1 MSKRKQKRYSTEQA
15 ILDDIAAAQ
24 ARQRSFLKDS
34 EAYEAKAQALI
45 SRSLTAPLNYDDVE
59 ELRWQK
65 ELAAKARRSAD
76 RIDGVIAKLR
86 LTQDAFTT
94 STLPGVDVPQ
104 SVIFNP

>member
-1 MSKRKQKRYSTEQA
+1 MKRKQKRYSSEQA
-15 ILDDIAAAQ
+15 ILDDIVKAQ
-24 ARQRSFLKDS
+24 AKKMAFLKES
-34 EAYEAKAQALI
+34 EAHEAKAQDLI
-45 SRSLTAPLNYDDVE
+45 DMSLITGLCADDAD

-94 STLPGVDVPQ
+94 NTLPGVDVPS
-104 SVIFNP
+104 SVVFNP

>member
-1 MSKRKQKRYSTEQA
+1 MSKRKQKRYSSEQS
-15 ILDDIAAAQ
+15 ILDDIAKAQ
-24 ARQRSFLKDS
+24 EKKLAFLKES
-34 EAYEAKAQALI
+34 EAHETNARCLI
-45 SRSLTAPLNYDDVE
+45 SRSLIQTLHEDDAD

-94 STLPGVDVPQ
+94 STLPGVDVPS
-104 SVIFNP
+104 SVVFNP